1 MVLKYYSYSDG
12 HHLGPVGA
20 QRGDVK
26 LYWDWGRK
34 RNCSKKEIYR
44 GLEPNLTVE
53 FVLNKHR
60 RGKGEWEDILNRRN
74 KASLQRYRGGPCQTA
89 SINSYL
95 WILRDFWLQVKLGR

>member
-26 LYWDWGRK
+26 LCWDWGRK

-60 RGKGEWEDILNRRN
+60 RGKGEWEDTLNRRN

-89 SINSYL
+89 SISSYL
-95 WILRDFWLQVKLGR
+95 WSLRDFWLQVKLGR